1 MNSRK
6 GKVLATLDDS
16 ARVHDASLQRSIEIA
31 KHPGEHGWRKSLLTA
46 AIVVPLTG
54 LSAVVTDLSRVLVAR
69 SDDEAWGRQLP
80 PETTTTDRD
89 DGT

>member
-6 GKVLATLDDS
+6 GKVLATLDDA
-16 ARVHDASLQRSIEIA
+16 ARVHDASLQRSIDIA
-31 KHPGEHGWRKSLLTA
+31 THPGEHGWRKSLLTA

-54 LSAVVTDLSRVLVAR
+54 LSAVVTDLSRALVAR
-69 SDDEAWGRQLP
+69 SDDEAWDRQPLP
-80 PETTTTDRD
+80 EATTPDRD